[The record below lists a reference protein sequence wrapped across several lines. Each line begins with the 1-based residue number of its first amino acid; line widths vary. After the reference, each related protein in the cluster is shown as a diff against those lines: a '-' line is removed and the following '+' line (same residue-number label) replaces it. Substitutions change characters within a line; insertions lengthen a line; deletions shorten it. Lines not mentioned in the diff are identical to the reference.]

1 MGNYS
6 AGTAIFISVI
16 LGAILSLFLDGIF
29 TLFVI
34 GFTATYLTRLE
45 DQNYLIGVI
54 ASLALEMLIF
64 LYGLV
69 NIPDLPYTLPAG
81 LDLFNSALGFV
92 MLCGMSILLGGLGG
106 YLATI
111 VSKFRVVDKS

>member
-16 LGAILSLFLDGIF
+16 LGVILSLFLDGIF

-34 GFTATYLTRLE
+34 GFIATYITNIE

-54 ASLALEMLIF
+54 AALTLEMIIF
-64 LYGLV
+64 IYGLFNV
-69 NIPDLPYTLPAG
+69 PDLPYTLPAN

-92 MLCGMSILLGGLGG
+92 ILCGVSILLGGLGG
-106 YLATI
+106 YLATT
-111 VSKFRVVDKS
+111 VSKYKIRD